1 LRPLSDGDIGG
12 HGEGAGMNRNRSA
25 AEEAVA
31 ISNLDRH
38 DPRAIDQAAALLAEA
53 FPHWLQTTA
62 LAREEVDH
70 LLGEDGIYLAAT
82 TAETIVGW
90 IGARRPYSH
99 AWEIHPLV
107 VAAAARGRGIGRALV
122 AALESRVRAQG
133 ALTLFLGA
141 DDDRPSP
148 GTSAGGIALFPNVLA
163 HAAGLRVSD
172 HPAGF
177 YRKLGFEVVGLIP
190 DANGPGKPDILLA
203 KRIAPDASHLP
214 GGTEETSRD

>member
-1 LRPLSDGDIGG
+1 MSQDRV
-12 HGEGAGMNRNRSA
+12 A
-25 AEEAVA
+25 AKEAVA
-31 ISNLDRH
+31 ISDLDRH
-38 DPRAIDQAAALLAEA
+38 DPRVIAQVAALLVEA
-53 FPHWLQTTA
+53 FPHWLEATA
-62 LAREEVDH
+62 LAREEVDR

-82 TAETIVGW
+82 TGATIVGW
-90 IGARRPYSH
+90 IGAQRQYSH

-122 AALESRVRAQG
+122 ATLESRVRAQG
-133 ALTLFLGA
+133 ALTLYLGA

-163 HAAGLRVSD
+163 HAASLRVSD

-177 YRKLGFEVVGLIP
+177 YRRLGFEVVGLIP

-203 KRIAPDASHLP
+203 KRIAPDVSHLP
-214 GGTEETSRD
+214 ANSEETRHE